1 MGVRF
6 GPGNLRFGI
15 MHGLEGSTYRS
26 FFAAES
32 RRQQRTRGKR
42 RLGNERRCST
52 WSWRR
57 LCMSK
62 IVPSMWYSKR
72 FPEFQFSTSIHLLVG
87 VILLQQSDL
96 SVSLGQV
103 FALQFLLSLHR
114 SYFQPR
120 ERKKGSIIMPCH
132 AAMHV
137 NILPNLFLLL
147 RNVN

>member
-87 VILLQQSDL
+87 VILLQQSTCLFPWDRAIKL
-96 SVSLGQV
+96 VCFPGTGVCPSVSS
-103 FALQFLLSLHR
+103 FLAQIIFSTE
-114 SYFQPR
+114 R
-120 ERKKGSIIMPCH
+120 EKKRKHNH
-132 AAMHV
+132 AMSCSNAC
-137 NILPNLFLLL
+137 
-147 RNVN
+147 